1 MVVSYYRTCLF
12 ISTAENNLVKY
23 HLTRLNYELQSQRIT
38 KYALAKGCGLSKQ
51 TVCNWCDGISEP
63 KATQIA
69 KISRFLNV
77 SSDYLL
83 GLSDI

>member
-1 MVVSYYRTCLF
+1 MEIFT
-12 ISTAENNLVKY
+12 E
-23 HLTRLNYELQSQRIT
+23 RLNYELQSQRIT
-38 KYALAKGCGLSKQ
+38 KYALAKGCELSKQ

-69 KISRFLNV
+69 KISKFLNV

>member
-1 MVVSYYRTCLF
+1 MPWQKVAGFPNRRFAIGV
-12 ISTAENNLVKY
+12 
-23 HLTRLNYELQSQRIT
+23 
-38 KYALAKGCGLSKQ
+38 
-51 TVCNWCDGISEP
+51 DGISEP

-69 KISRFLNV
+69 KISKFLNV